1 MNRFTFFLW
10 VLFLPALVNAQ
21 EDFAPVGAEWYYGM
35 DEYIGGSGY
44 QRFIV
49 EKDTTYLG
57 KLCKKVNA
65 IRYSPYGNI
74 IVQYTFYT
82 YNQND
87 SSLYSY
93 HNNFYLLYDF
103 NLNTGDTLKVRL
115 PSDYY
120 FELYHLQYEDTLLIQ
135 TVSSVDTVT
144 IEERSL
150 IRIYFNFP
158 HDVEYD
164 GPYYEYYTQKLGGS
178 NYFFPFELELTEA
191 IETIFRCYS
200 DSALQ
205 YKLLINCDEL
215 RPPEFINNYRS
226 VINKIW
232 VREKSLNVSINAP
245 DIVSNSLKI
254 TLIDVSGRI
263 VYVTDME
270 YPFDIF
276 SIDVSGMAKG
286 IYFIRID
293 NNNLNI
299 TSKIVIL

>member
-10 VLFLPALVNAQ
+10 VLFLPVLVNAQ
-21 EDFAPVGAEWYYGM
+21 EDFAPVGAEWYYS
-35 DEYIGGSGY
+35 IGYGCCSGAGY
-44 QRFIV
+44 QHFAV
-49 EKDTTYLG
+49 EKDTIYLG
-57 KLCKKVNA
+57 KSCKKVNVT
-65 IRYSPYGNI
+65 RYDPSGEINN
-74 IVQYTFYT
+74 QYIFYT

-87 SSLYSY
+87 SVLYSY
-93 HNNFYLLYDF
+93 DDNFYLLYDF
-103 NLNTGDTLKVRL
+103 NLNVGDTLKVRI

-120 FELYHLQYEDTLLIQ
+120 GIAFEYDDTIVTQ
-135 TVSSVDTVT
+135 TVSYIENTT
-144 IEERSL
+144 INDL
-150 IRIYFNFP
+150 TLKRIYFDHP
-158 HDVEYD
+158 SYD
-164 GPYYEYYTQKLGGS
+164 FLVPYYEYYTEKLGGS
-178 NYFFPFELELTEA
+178 DYFFPFEWEYTVEA
-191 IETIFRCYS
+191 IWPDFRCYS

-205 YKLLINCDEL
+205 YKLVSKCDEL

-232 VREKSLNVSINAP
+232 VSEKSLNISINAP